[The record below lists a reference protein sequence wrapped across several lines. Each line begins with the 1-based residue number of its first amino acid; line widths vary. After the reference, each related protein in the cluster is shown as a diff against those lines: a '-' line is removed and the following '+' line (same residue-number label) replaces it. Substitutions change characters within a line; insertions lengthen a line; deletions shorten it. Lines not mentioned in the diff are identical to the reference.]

1 MAKSLFSAAELA
13 EIAAADAEIDAE
25 PITQE
30 ERDESRRRDYLF
42 RGEHLFG
49 AAEAKRAYYEANR
62 EKIAEAKRA
71 YYEANREKIAEA
83 KRAALRNFRRD
94 HGLRQKDLGDMLGIS
109 QQAVSFWETG
119 ACPMDMDLIAKGCR
133 MLFVA
138 LTEGV
143 EQGADL

>member
-1 MAKSLFSAAELA
+1 VAKSLFSAAELA

-25 PITQE
+25 PVTQE
-30 ERDESRRRDYLF
+30 ERDESRRRDYIF
-42 RGEHLFG
+42 RGEHIWG
-49 AAEAKRAYYEANR
+49 SAEAKRAYREANR
-62 EKIAEAKRA
+62 EKIAEAQ
-71 YYEANREKIAEA
+71 
-83 KRAALRNFRRD
+83 RAALRNFRRD
-94 HGLRQKDLGDMLGIS
+94 HGLSQADLGDMLGIS

-119 ACPMDMDLIAKGCR
+119 ACPMNMDLIAKGCR